1 MRSDARDA
9 TAERPTVSAGWHL
22 AWYALTA
29 AFLVSAALN
38 LLHVRGGFLTSHLAD
53 LAVPAWLYVH
63 ARGLSPAAPPRLLLR
78 LVGATP
84 WQAAALLLA
93 ACAATELSQAVWPH
107 GIFAGT
113 FDPLDLVAFAA
124 GLAACVGA
132 DLATGGSA
140 CYRPGGGPHG
150 SGISTARTVSSL

>member
-1 MRSDARDA
+1 MSSGTGAA
-9 TAERPTVSAGWHL
+9 TGERPTVSAGWSL

-29 AFLVSAALN
+29 AFLLSAALN
-38 LLHVRGGFLTSHLAD
+38 LLHVRGGFLTDHLAD

-63 ARGLSPAAPPRLLLR
+63 ARGLSPAAPPRLLAR
-78 LVGATP
+78 QVGATP

-93 ACAATELSQAVWPH
+93 ASAATELSQAVWPH

-124 GLAACVGA
+124 GLAACMVA
-132 DLATGGSA
+132 DLATGGGT
-140 CYRPGGGPHG
+140 CYRPGSGPRG
-150 SGISTARTVSSL
+150 SGITTARTVSSL